1 MEVNAI
7 VIPKLT
13 TLTPLR
19 WIFWTQLIFGGF
31 AQLLHW
37 SIPET
42 SALLLI
48 YERNLFQQEQLSC
61 LIEKQ
66 REDAKKQPRKEK
78 S

>member
-1 MEVNAI
+1 MEVNSI
-7 VIPKLT
+7 VKLNFT
-13 TLTPLR
+13 TLTPTR

-61 LIEKQ
+61 LTEKQ
-66 REDAKKQPRKEK
+66 RGGAKKQPRKEK

>member
-1 MEVNAI
+1 MEVNQT
-7 VIPKLT
+7 VKRNFT
-13 TLTPLR
+13 TLTPSR

-42 SALLLI
+42 STLLLI
-48 YERNLFQQEQLSC
+48 YGRNLFQQEQLSY
-61 LIEKQ
+61 LTEKQ
-66 REDAKKQPRKEK
+66 RGGAKKQPRKEK